1 MKLQHLLMAALMG
14 GVMMIPVW
22 AAPTDANPAGNGN
35 DYCRSVNI

>member
-22 AAPTDANPAGNGN
+22 QWKYN
-35 DYCRSVNI
+35 DYCRSVDI